1 MRILITGISG
11 FLGRNLITK
20 LGQYELF
27 GLDLHDDTID
37 GVKVF
42 CSAHLEELDISVDVV
57 VICHAAVASGTVI
70 LSNDLLYQVN
80 VSLTEKIVS
89 KFKEAFVV
97 YVSTA
102 SIYDVNLELV
112 YENSAINPQSQ
123 YAISKFWAEKV
134 VLNNKKST
142 SIRLSSLYGI
152 GMKENT
158 LIPNYINQAL
168 ENNSIQVWG
177 RGSRLQNYIHVD
189 DVAHYISLII
199 ENQEKF
205 YAKLFLGV
213 SKKEYS
219 NLQIAQIIAQIT
231 KSEIKFVNED
241 NSKSFCYNNDY
252 TTGLLNWEPTTSIE
266 NSLQKY
272 IEWKQKKY

>member
-1 MRILITGISG
+1 MKILITGISG
-11 FLGRNLITK
+11 FLGRNLIK
-20 LGQYELF
+20 RLNQHELF
-27 GLDLHDDTID
+27 GLDIQEDIIE

-42 CSAHLEELDISVDVV
+42 SSSTLEKLDLNVDVV
-57 VICHAAVASGTVI
+57 VICHAAVASGTEV
-70 LSNDLLYQVN
+70 LSNNLLFDVN
-80 VSLTEKIVS
+80 VSLTEKIVN
-89 KFKEAFVV
+89 KFKDAFVV

-102 SIYDVNLELV
+102 SIYDINLELV
-112 YENSAINPQSQ
+112 YENSTINPQSQ
-123 YAISKFWAEKV
+123 YAISKFWGEKV
-134 VLNNKKST
+134 VLNNKRST

-168 ENNSIQVWG
+168 ENDSIQVWG

-205 YAKLFLGV
+205 YGKLFLGV

-252 TTGLLNWEPTTSIE
+252 TTGLLNWAPATSIE

>member
-1 MRILITGISG
+1 MKILITGISG
-11 FLGRNLITK
+11 FLGRNLIK
-20 LGQYELF
+20 RLNQHELF
-27 GLDLHDDTID
+27 GLDIQEDIIE

-42 CSAHLEELDISVDVV
+42 SSSTLEKLDLNVDVV
-57 VICHAAVASGTVI
+57 VICHAAVASGTVV
-70 LSNDLLYQVN
+70 LSNNLLFDVN
-80 VSLTEKIVS
+80 VSLTEKIVN
-89 KFKEAFVV
+89 KFKDAFVV

-102 SIYDVNLELV
+102 SIYDINLELV
-112 YENSAINPQSQ
+112 YENSTINPQSQ
-123 YAISKFWAEKV
+123 YAISKFWGEKV
-134 VLNNKKST
+134 VLNNKRST

-168 ENNSIQVWG
+168 ENDSIQVWG

-205 YAKLFLGV
+205 YGKLFLGV

-252 TTGLLNWEPTTSIE
+252 TTGLLNWEPATSIE

>member
-1 MRILITGISG
+1 MKILITGISG
-11 FLGRNLITK
+11 FLGRNLIK
-20 LGQYELF
+20 RLNQHELF
-27 GLDLHDDTID
+27 GLDIQEDIIE

-42 CSAHLEELDISVDVV
+42 SSSTLEKLDLNVDVV
-57 VICHAAVASGTVI
+57 VICHAAVASGTEV
-70 LSNDLLYQVN
+70 LSNNLLFDVN
-80 VSLTEKIVS
+80 VSLTEKIVN
-89 KFKEAFVV
+89 KFKDAFVV

-102 SIYDVNLELV
+102 SIYDINLELV
-112 YENSAINPQSQ
+112 YENSTINPQSQ
-123 YAISKFWAEKV
+123 YAISKFWGEKV
-134 VLNNKKST
+134 VLNNKRST

-168 ENNSIQVWG
+168 ENDSIQVWG

-205 YAKLFLGV
+205 YGKLFLGV

-252 TTGLLNWEPTTSIE
+252 TTGFLNWEPAISIE
-266 NSLQKY
+266 NSLQNY

>member
-1 MRILITGISG
+1 LKILITGISG

-20 LGQYELF
+20 LNHHELF

-42 CSAHLEELDISVDVV
+42 SSAHLEKLDTSIDVV

-80 VSLTEKIVS
+80 VSLTEKIVN

-112 YENSAINPQSQ
+112 YENSTINPQSQ

-168 ENNSIQVWG
+168 EKKCIQVWG
-177 RGSRLQNYIHVD
+177 TGSRLQNYVHVD
-189 DVAHYISLII
+189 DITNYISLII
-199 ENQEKF
+199 ENQEKS
-205 YAKLFLGV
+205 YGELFLGV

-219 NLQIAQIIAQIT
+219 NLQVAQIIAHMTKAEIT
-231 KSEIKFVNED
+231 FVNED
-241 NSKSFCYNNDY
+241 KSKSFCYNNDF
-252 TTGLLNWEPTTSIE
+252 TTGLLNWEPATSIE